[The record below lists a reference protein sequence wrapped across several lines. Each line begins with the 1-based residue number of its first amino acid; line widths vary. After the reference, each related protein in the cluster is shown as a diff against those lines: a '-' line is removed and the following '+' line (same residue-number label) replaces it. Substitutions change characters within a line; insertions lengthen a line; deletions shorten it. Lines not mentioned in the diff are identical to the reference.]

1 MTPQLI
7 DFIIG
12 NNDLLIEILD
22 SLKNDNNKLLIES
35 AIKLK
40 KRENELIIDELQN
53 IVL

>member
-22 SLKNDNNKLLIES
+22 SLKNDNNKLLIDLGVTQSEH
-35 AIKLK
+35 
-40 KRENELIIDELQN
+40 
-53 IVL
+53 